1 MPLKKF
7 RFIRITLPFVIA
19 AGLHVAVIG
28 ALLYVT
34 MTDTMTLP
42 KQEQQVMS
50 VTMVNPADFAPPPS
64 KPQVAPEPEP
74 EPEPEVKPEPPPPP
88 EAVPLPE
95 PKPKPKPKP
104 TPKPAKKPV
113 EKTKPKAKPVEKT
126 VEKAEKLKIT
136 DDASMFNNKSD
147 AKPAAK
153 PSVPATSGAN
163 TGPRPLER
171 SKPQYPA
178 RAFALRLEGRVR
190 VQFDVDSEGRVDNV
204 RILSAEPRNM
214 FEREV
219 KQAMRKWRYEPKA
232 ANNLVV
238 NLVFKINGG
247 SSVE

>member
-7 RFIRITLPFVIA
+7 GFVRITLPFAIA
-19 AGLHVAVIG
+19 VGIHVAVIA

-34 MTDTMTLP
+34 MKDPIKLP
-42 KQEQQVMS
+42 KQQLQVMS
-50 VTMVNPADFAPPPS
+50 VTMVNPADFAPPP
-64 KPQVAPEPEP
+64 PPP
-74 EPEPEVKPEPPPPP
+74 PPPPP

-95 PKPKPKPKP
+95 PKPKPKPV
-104 TPKPAKKPV
+104 KKPV
-113 EKTKPKAKPVEKT
+113 EKPKPKAKPVEKT
-126 VEKAEKLKIT
+126 VERAEKPKVT
-136 DDASMFNNKSD
+136 DDASLFNNKSD
-147 AKPAAK
+147 VKPAAK
-153 PSVPATSGAN
+153 PSVPATQGIS
-163 TGPRPLER
+163 TGPRPLDR

-238 NLVFKINGG
+238 NLVFRINGG
-247 SSVE
+247 TSVE

>member
-1 MPLKKF
+1 MPLKKC
-7 RFIRITLPFVIA
+7 RFIRKVTLPFALSVGIHSA
-19 AGLHVAVIG
+19 IIG
-28 ALLYVT
+28 TLLYVT
-34 MTDTMTLP
+34 MTDAVKLP

-50 VTMVNPADFAPPPS
+50 VTMVNPADFAPPP
-64 KPQVAPEPEP
+64 KPQVQPPPEP

-95 PKPKPKPKP
+95 PKPKPKPV
-104 TPKPAKKPV
+104 KKPV
-113 EKTKPKAKPVEKT
+113 EKPKPKAKPVEKPVQR
-126 VEKAEKLKIT
+126 VEKPKVT
-136 DDASMFNNKSD
+136 DEASPFNNSKPD
-147 AKPAAK
+147 VKPAAQ
-153 PSVPATSGAN
+153 PSAPATAVSS
-163 TGPRPLER
+163 TGPRPLDR
-171 SKPQYPA
+171 DKPQYPA
-178 RAFALRLEGRVR
+178 RAFALQIEGRVR
-190 VQFDVDSEGRVDNV
+190 VQFDVDSDGRVDNI

>member
-1 MPLKKF
+1 MPLKKC
-7 RFIRITLPFVIA
+7 RFIRKVTLPFALSVGIHSA
-19 AGLHVAVIG
+19 IIG
-28 ALLYVT
+28 TLLYVT
-34 MTDTMTLP
+34 MTDAVKLP

-50 VTMVNPADFAPPPS
+50 VTMVNPADFAPPP
-64 KPQVAPEPEP
+64 KPQVQPPPEP

-95 PKPKPKPKP
+95 PKPKPKPV
-104 TPKPAKKPV
+104 KKPV
-113 EKTKPKAKPVEKT
+113 EKPKPKAKPVEKT
-126 VEKAEKLKIT
+126 VERTEKPKVT
-136 DDASMFNNKSD
+136 DDASLLNNNKPD
-147 AKPAAK
+147 VKPAAK
-153 PSVPATSGAN
+153 PSVPATQGVS
-163 TGPRPLER
+163 TGPRPLDR

-178 RAFALRLEGRVR
+178 RAFALRLEGHVR

-238 NLVFKINGG
+238 NLVFRINGG
-247 SSVE
+247 TSVE

>member
-7 RFIRITLPFVIA
+7 GFIRITLPFAIA
-19 AGLHVAVIG
+19 VGMHIAIIA

-34 MTDTMTLP
+34 MKDVIKLP

-50 VTMVNPADFAPPPS
+50 VTMVNPADFAPPP

-95 PKPKPKPKP
+95 PKPKPKPV
-104 TPKPAKKPV
+104 KKPV
-113 EKTKPKAKPVEKT
+113 EKPKPKAKPVEKT
-126 VEKAEKLKIT
+126 VERVEKSRT
-136 DDASMFNNKSD
+136 TEDASPFNSNKPD
-147 AKPAAK
+147 VKPAAK
-153 PSVPATSGAN
+153 PAVPAVTGASS
-163 TGPRPLER
+163 GPRPLDR

-178 RAFALRLEGRVR
+178 RAFALRVEGRVR

-219 KQAMRKWRYEPKA
+219 KQAMRKWRYEPKV

-247 SSVE
+247 TSVE

>member
-7 RFIRITLPFVIA
+7 GFIRITLPFIIA
-19 AGLHVAVIG
+19 VGIHVAVIG

-34 MTDTMTLP
+34 MTETIKLP
-42 KQEQQVMS
+42 KQEQRVMS
-50 VTMVNPADFAPPPS
+50 VTMVNPADFAPPP
-64 KPQVAPEPEP
+64 KPQVAPEP

-95 PKPKPKPKP
+95 PKPKPK
-104 TPKPAKKPV
+104 TAKKPV
-113 EKTKPKAKPVEKT
+113 EKPKPKAKPVEKT
-126 VEKAEKLKIT
+126 VERTEKPKVT
-136 DDASMFNNKSD
+136 DDASLLNNNKPD
-147 AKPAAK
+147 VKPAAK
-153 PSVPATSGAN
+153 PSVPATQGVS
-163 TGPRPLER
+163 TGPRPLDR

-238 NLVFKINGG
+238 NLVFRINGG
-247 SSVE
+247 TSVE